1 MYREIVENVLSGTKA
16 GFKATRNLIFNQKA
30 ERSTMNRQKSRRIVE
45 NVLSGTKAG
54 FKAILNFEH
63 AIERNKM
70 DTQKSKSTV
79 SAILLSLTLMVT
91 AFWVSPAAAQKYVT
105 DPTTGKVVTAPEYGG
120 TLTVAQGWEPPGIDH
135 HVAHFVVSVYTA
147 GVLEKLG
154 MGDWGLDRDVWDFRT
169 AFTPESFQT
178 GALAES
184 WEQPDPLTYI
194 FHIRKGVYWH
204 DKAPMNGRELTARD
218 VEYNFHRMTGL
229 GSGYTEPSEFRI
241 NLQNVPFES
250 VTATDQYTVVMK
262 LKEPSLAAL
271 AILIDDPLTFIY
283 PPEVIVEHGDAND
296 WRNLVGTGPWMITDL
311 VDGSSLT
318 YTKNP
323 NYWGYDEKYPENR
336 LPYIDKV
343 ERLLMTDSATRLAAM
358 RTGQVAYLGLGVSA
372 PPNLEDVESLQKTNP
387 EIVVYTYSFR
397 SDHGYALNVTKPPFD
412 DIRVRRAMQ
421 MALDLETLST
431 SFWKAYAPDPTPQGM
446 IHKKQKAWST
456 PFEEWPE
463 EIKGYYTYD
472 PEGAERLLDEAGYTR
487 GVDGIR
493 FRTNGDFTES
503 WNFSRWHPAVA
514 DYWKKIGV
522 DVQVQLTPLAN
533 IPAWTAR
540 IKALEQGMTTAVTSV
555 KYLPSSWMT
564 SEHHST
570 LSKFNRSGVSDP
582 TYDALAEAVA
592 AATTIEEQMRL
603 VKEADMYSVEQHW
616 YVWGPVQPWFEVY
629 QPWVIGFNGEI
640 ELGHMNRAPVIW
652 SRLWIDSELKAAMGH

>member
-1 MYREIVENVLSGTKA
+1 MNRQKSRENVENVLSGAKA
-16 GFKATRNLIFNQKA
+16 GFKSILNLVFNQKK
-30 ERSTMNRQKSRRIVE
+30 ERK
-45 NVLSGTKAG
+45 
-54 FKAILNFEH
+54 
-63 AIERNKM
+63 KM
-70 DTQKSKSTV
+70 DNQKSKSTF
-79 SAILLSLTLMVT
+79 SAILLAFILSVT
-91 AFWVSPAAAQKYVT
+91 MLWVSSAVAAEKKMVK
-105 DPTTGKVVTAPEYGG
+105 DPTTGEMVTAPEYGG
-120 TLTVAQGWEPPGIDH
+120 VLTVAQGWEPPGIDH

-204 DKAPMNGRELTARD
+204 DKAPMNGRELTAKD

-250 VTATDQYTVVMK
+250 VTATDKYTVVMK

-283 PPEVIVEHGDAND
+283 PPEVIEEHGDAND
-296 WRNLVGTGPWMITDL
+296 WRNLVGTGPWMIADL

-318 YTKNP
+318 FSKNP

-343 ERLLMTDSATRLAAM
+343 ERLVMTDSATRLAAM
-358 RTGQVAYLGLGVSA
+358 RTGQVAYLGQGVSA
-372 PPNLEDVESLQKTNP
+372 PPNLEDVESLRKTNP

-446 IHKKQKAWST
+446 IHKKQTAWST

-472 PEGAERLLDEAGYTR
+472 PEGAEKLLDEAGYTR

-493 FRTNGDFTES
+493 FRTNVDSVDS
-503 WNFSRWHPAVA
+503 WNFARWHPAVA

-540 IKALEQGMTTAVTSV
+540 VKALEQGMTTAVTSV

-564 SEHHST
+564 SELHST

-592 AATTIEEQMRL
+592 AATTMEEQQRL
-603 VKEADMYSVEQHW
+603 VKEADMYAVEQHW